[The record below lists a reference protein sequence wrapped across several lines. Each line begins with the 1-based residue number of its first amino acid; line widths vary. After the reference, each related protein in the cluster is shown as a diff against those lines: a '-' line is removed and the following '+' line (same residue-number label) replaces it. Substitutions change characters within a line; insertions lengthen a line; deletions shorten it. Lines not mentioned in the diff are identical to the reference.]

1 MPKATKQ
8 VVEVIMVQL
17 GTAAVK
23 PDDLIVENLGAESAD
38 IVNIISALESRF
50 NIRIDDAA
58 IPDIHTVADLIELVS
73 GLIEAD

>member
-1 MPKATKQ
+1 MPTATKQ

-17 GTAAVK
+17 GTTAVK
-23 PDDLIVENLGAESAD
+23 EDDLIVENLGAESAD